1 MRKDKETMPRP
12 SIRLLAI
19 AAALCVPAWAGAQL
33 ALPGG
38 DLRGGIGGGLRDT
51 VPDLIDTVGGTLP
64 LDQLERLSPARLA
77 ENLLA
82 VRTDRLAS
90 LVRRNSDSIA
100 FDDRGQ
106 PAVRDTIL
114 VMGAGAAALEALRKA
129 GYDPQAERIEGL
141 DLPLTRL
148 TVPRGQPLARAIKS
162 VRKLA
167 PGAEV
172 SGDSLYF
179 PSGAAPSASGASL
192 ASRPGSSSGALGL
205 IDGGVAAI
213 ASLGGPIEQK
223 GFARGAP
230 VPSTHGT
237 AVASLLTGSG
247 PIRGPAPGAPLLV
260 ADVYGGDPAGGNALA
275 LARALGWMASRGV
288 RIVTMSL
295 VGPPNPVL
303 NGAVRAAQGKGVTIV
318 AAVGNDGPAAP
329 PAYPASWP
337 GVIAVTGVDGR
348 DRALLEAGKSLH
360 LDFAA
365 PGADMFAA
373 DMKGNAARVRGTSF
387 AAPLVAARLHG
398 AGSLSALSREA
409 RDLGKKGPDATYGR
423 GLICG
428 SCRNNR

>member
-1 MRKDKETMPRP
+1 MPR
-12 SIRLLAI
+12 SRLHLLVM
-19 AAALCVPAWAGAQL
+19 AATLGIPAWAGAQL

-38 DLRGGIGGGLRDT
+38 SLRDA
-51 VPDLIDTVGGTLP
+51 VPDVLNSVTGALP
-64 LDQLERLSPARLA
+64 LDRLERLSPARLA

-82 VRTDRLAS
+82 ARTDRLSS
-90 LVRRNSDSIA
+90 LVRHNSDSIA

-114 VMGAGAAALEALRKA
+114 VTGAEADIIDALRKA

-141 DLPLTRL
+141 DLPVVRL
-148 TVPRGQPLARAIKS
+148 TVPQGQNLARAIRA
-162 VRKLA
+162 VRKIA
-167 PGAEV
+167 PQAEV

-179 PSGAAPSASGASL
+179 ASGAAPPTAGATL
-192 ASRPGSSSGALGL
+192 ASHAGSTTGALGL

-213 ASLGGPIEQK
+213 SSLTGPLEQR
-223 GFARGAP
+223 GFAKGAP
-230 VPSTHGT
+230 APSAHGT
-237 AVASLLTGSG
+237 AVASLLVGNG
-247 PIRGPAPGAPLLV
+247 PIKGPVPGAPLLV

-295 VGPPNPVL
+295 VGPPNPLL

-348 DRALLEAGKSLH
+348 NRALLEAGKSLH

-365 PGADMFAA
+365 PGADMLAA
-373 DMKGNAARVRGTSF
+373 DMKGNGAKVRGTSF
-387 AAPLVAARLHG
+387 AAPLVAARLHRS
-398 AGSLSALSREA
+398 GSLSALSAEA
-409 RDLGKKGPDATYGR
+409 KDLGKKGPDATYGR
-423 GLICG
+423 GLVCE
-428 SCRNNR
+428 SCRNIH